1 MHHRS
6 HDQHPGGLPPGVCL
20 QRVLPPGGSASRGV
34 EQIPPPLE
42 LEKWVVHI
50 LLECFLIF
58 TRFWYFVRKIK
69 PSKNDNSSCEG
80 LLSDVNLI
88 GLEQIN
94 RTVCRQNISEI
105 EKTLQRKFVNG
116 FAVIFGAQT
125 VQAVEKL
132 L

>member
-1 MHHRS
+1 MTIHH
-6 HDQHPGGLPPGVCL
+6 
-20 QRVLPPGGSASRGV
+20 
-34 EQIPPPLE
+34 
-42 LEKWVVHI
+42 
-50 LLECFLIF
+50 
-58 TRFWYFVRKIK
+58 VR
-69 PSKNDNSSCEG
+69 G

-88 GLEQIN
+88 RLEQIN